1 MYSVSVAV
9 SLTCLGCACLIDV
22 FWHVS
27 ACMLHGCQLYGNE
40 IILSVQ
46 FPMFIAELLFSLQLK
61 AQVHCSGT
69 EKLFTYDLSDVGSV
83 TNK

>member
-1 MYSVSVAV
+1 
-9 SLTCLGCACLIDV
+9 
-22 FWHVS
+22 
-27 ACMLHGCQLYGNE
+27 MLHGCQLYGNE

-46 FPMFIAELLFSLQLK
+46 FPMFSAELLFSLQLK